1 MDHYLPDKHT
11 GGIRLTLPL
20 GDNTWNFGRGF
31 ALIYGEK
38 ENGGMFSH
46 MTTMYAYAL
55 YSRGYVRAGYQ
66 ILKSIY
72 ELSTNTRSAQIYPGV
87 PEYISSR
94 GRGMYSYVTGA
105 GSWIIFL
112 MLTQVYGVRG
122 KLGNLWIEPKL
133 VREQF
138 TSSNVL
144 VTETSFMGKDLS
156 ISFYNRESLDYGEYQ
171 LGEICI
177 NDEVWDEQI
186 NGMHVELQWSEM
198 EKKLISN
205 KKNKIS
211 IEFVRKKG

>member
-1 MDHYLPDKHT
+1 
-11 GGIRLTLPL
+11 
-20 GDNTWNFGRGF
+20 
-31 ALIYGEK
+31 
-38 ENGGMFSH
+38 
-46 MTTMYAYAL
+46 
-55 YSRGYVRAGYQ
+55 
-66 ILKSIY
+66 
-72 ELSTNTRSAQIYPGV
+72 
-87 PEYISSR
+87 
-94 GRGMYSYVTGA
+94 
-105 GSWIIFL
+105 